1 MKIAWADGKKAGY
14 ILGDGGFK
22 MLNVFP
28 DVALNDYG
36 IYITEGGKEDAI
48 KQAITQLS
56 QAALQSG
63 NIDLLNVIKVL
74 KSETLTEAEHVL
86 ENGIKE
92 MQEQSKAAQ
101 DAQMQVQ
108 EAQAQ
113 EAQAQRD
120 HELNLKELDVQG
132 KVQAA
137 EKLNE
142 GKIAVANIQADL
154 EANITSDKLKASIDK
169 EAVQSE
175 YKNDMEDKKLQHDKE
190 KSDKDREIKKKEI
203 KSKKLDK
210 KQIKK

>member
-1 MKIAWADGKKAGY
+1 MKVAWADGKKAGY
-14 ILGDGGFK
+14 VLGDGGFK

-74 KSETLTEAEHVL
+74 KSETLTEAEHIL

-92 MQEQSKAAQ
+92 MQQQSQAAQ
-101 DAQMQVQ
+101 QAQVQ
-108 EAQAQ
+108 QQQAAAQ
-113 EAQAQRD
+113 ESQAQRE
-120 HELNLKELDVQG
+120 HELSLKQLDVQG

-154 EANITSDKLKASIDK
+154 EADITSDKLKASIDK
-169 EAVQSE
+169 EAVQSD
-175 YKNDMEDKKLQHDKE
+175 YKKEMEDKKLEYDKE
-190 KSDKDREIKKKEI
+190 KSNKDRELKKREM